1 MAGEMLL
8 ISNPGGRRRRRKASG
23 SGKKRRSRRRNPMPF
38 GLAKFHAKRRRRSG
52 KRRAGARRH
61 VARRRNPSL
70 RGIFAQ
76 VMPMTIEAATGAAG
90 SLGLDYL
97 WGQINPRL
105 PPALQSVSGKVGVG
119 DVVKIGV
126 TVALGQLASGATKGF
141 SKRAAQGA
149 LTVQLER
156 IMKTFLPDTIRMQ
169 LAYAQPAQVI
179 TGQYF
184 TGPNRMRRGASMQM
198 RALQRPGG
206 GTPLLSSVGALQRP
220 RGPTQLLSMAPDETD
235 ADSGLRF

>member
-1 MAGEMLL
+1 MLL
-8 ISNPGGRRRRRKASG
+8 ISNPGGRRRRRKASA
-23 SGKKRRSRRRNPMPF
+23 GKKRRSRRRNPMPF
-38 GLAKFHAKRRRRSG
+38 GLAKFHAKRRRHG
-52 KRRAGARRH
+52 AKRRRSGARRH

-70 RGIFAQ
+70 RGIFGQ
-76 VMPMTIEAATGAAG
+76 VMPMTMEAATGAIG
-90 SLGLDYL
+90 SIGLDWL

-105 PPALQSVSGKVGVG
+105 PPAMQSISGKVGVG
-119 DVVKIGV
+119 DVVKIGA
-126 TVALGQLASGATKGF
+126 TVAIGQLASGATRGF

-156 IMKTFLPDTIRMQ
+156 IIKSFLPDTIRMQ

-184 TGPNRMRRGASMQM
+184 TGPNRVRKGSSLQ
-198 RALQRPGG
+198 ALQRPGG
-206 GTPLLSSVGALQRP
+206 RSPLLSSVGALQRP
-220 RGPTQLLSMAPDETD
+220 GGRSQLLSLAPDETD